1 MTQRPI
7 LVVDDN
13 HDLARGVSM
22 LMSSLSSDVATA
34 HSAEEAIALLDQRS
48 FDVVISDVKMPGMDG
63 IGLLARLRETSPH
76 TRVILFTGFATIEAA
91 VDAMKLGAFHYLQ
104 KPSDNDQIL
113 QVVRHALKELDDIDE
128 IERLRKELA
137 GACSFQGIYGR
148 DRRMLQVF
156 NAIQRAAPTP
166 ASVLIEGESGTGKEL
181 VARAIHAESDRKK
194 GPFVAFNA
202 AAIPESLAEA
212 ELFGSRK
219 GAYTGADRD
228 RKGLLAAA
236 SGGTF
241 FIDEIAS
248 MPLPLQGKL
257 LRALQ
262 EREVTPIG
270 ATEPIAVDVRIV
282 AATNVE
288 HQRLLRE
295 GTLRRDL
302 YYRLAV
308 VRILVPPLRQRVED
322 IPLLASL
329 FLERVA
335 PKGTEPRKLTPAA
348 QRLLFS
354 YDWPGN
360 VRELQNV
367 IERAALMSTSDEIG
381 PREIVLESD
390 DLDWQLE
397 DEDELAYEEAKRRVL
412 ERFQR
417 RYVERAMA
425 QTKHNVAAAARRA
438 GITRAALHRII
449 KRLELDV
456 PEDPPSGTRTS

>member
-1 MTQRPI
+1 MKTDRPI

-13 HDLARGVSM
+13 EDLARGVAM
-22 LMSSLSSDVATA
+22 LMSSLSSEVATA
-34 HSAEEAIALLDQRS
+34 RSAEEALELLEARV
-48 FDVVISDVKMPGMDG
+48 FDVVVSDVRMPGMDG
-63 IGLLARLRETSPH
+63 LALLAKVRESSPH
-76 TRVILFTGFATIEAA
+76 TRVILLTGFATVEAA
-91 VDAMKLGAFHYLQ
+91 VEAMKLGAFHYLQ
-104 KPSDNDQIL
+104 KPADNDQIVL
-113 QVVRHALKELDDIDE
+113 IVQHALKELDDIDE
-128 IERLRKELA
+128 IGRLREALA
-137 GACSFQGIYGR
+137 GSCSFQGIYGR
-148 DRRMLQVF
+148 ERRMLAVF
-156 NAIQRAAPTP
+156 NAIRRAAPSQ

-181 VARAIHAESDRKK
+181 VARAIHAESERKNR
-194 GPFVAFNA
+194 PFVAFNA
-202 AAIPESLAEA
+202 AAVPENLAEA

-236 SGGTF
+236 DGGTF
-241 FIDEIAS
+241 FIDEVAS

-262 EREVTPIG
+262 EREVTPVG
-270 ATEPIAVDVRIV
+270 ATDPISVDVRIV
-282 AATNVE
+282 AATNID

-302 YYRLAV
+302 YYRLSV

-335 PKGTEPRKLTPAA
+335 KKGTEPKRLTPAA

-367 IERAALMSTSDEIG
+367 IERAALMATNDGIG
-381 PREIVLESD
+381 PSDIVLESD

-397 DEDELAYEEAKRRVL
+397 DEDELEYEEAKRRVL

-425 QTKHNVAAAARRA
+425 SSKQNVAAAARKA

-449 KRLELDV
+449 KRLDMDV
-456 PEDPPSGTRTS
+456 PDDLPPTR

>member
-1 MTQRPI
+1 MNERPI

-13 HDLARGVSM
+13 HDLARGVGM
-22 LMSSLSSDVATA
+22 LMSQLSSDVVVV
-34 HSAEEAIALLDQRS
+34 HSAEEALALLDQRS
-48 FDVVISDVKMPGMDG
+48 FDVVFSDVRMPGMDG
-63 IGLLARLRETSPH
+63 IGLLGRLRERSPH
-76 TRVILFTGFATIEAA
+76 TRVILFTGFATVEAA
-91 VDAMKLGAFHYLQ
+91 VAAMKLGAFHYLQ

-113 QVVRHALKELDDIDE
+113 QVARHALKELDDIDE
-128 IERLRKELA
+128 IGRLRQELA
-137 GACSFQGIYGR
+137 GTRSFQGIYGR
-148 DRRMLQVF
+148 DRRMLAVF

-181 VARAIHAESDRKK
+181 VARAIHAESERSK
-194 GPFVAFNA
+194 GPFIAFNA
-202 AAIPESLAEA
+202 AAVPESLAEA

-262 EREVTPIG
+262 EREVTPVG
-270 ATEPIAVDVRIV
+270 ATEPVPVDVRIV
-282 AATNVE
+282 ASTNVE
-288 HQRLLRE
+288 HQRLLRD

-308 VRILVPPLRQRVED
+308 VRIVVPPLRQRIED
-322 IPLLASL
+322 LALLCNL
-329 FLERVA
+329 FLGRVA
-335 PKGTEPRKLTPAA
+335 PKGTEPKRLTAAA

-367 IERAALMSTSDEIG
+367 IERAALMSTGDEIG
-381 PREIVLESD
+381 PSEIVLESD
-390 DLDWQLE
+390 DLDWQLDE
-397 DEDELAYEEAKRRVL
+397 EDELAYEEAKRRVL

-417 RYVERAMA
+417 RYVEHAMA
-425 QTKHNVAAAARRA
+425 QTNQNVAAAARRA

-449 KRLELDV
+449 KRLEIDV
-456 PEDPPSGTRTS
+456 PDDPPSGR